1 MFINY
6 LNKSYFFIYFYFDD
20 KIYIGKGFTV
30 LAVAE
35 GAISKEVAAM
45 SKKEQKLKK
54 DLYKAL
60 TEYFIHNT
68 KNSLASSESI
78 LDQLASFRMETGL
91 PAALRQDKKYQ
102 KAQKNCNK
110 ANEKMQDLNLTP
122 QQWDTIDTA
131 ITAEN
136 NASIEYIRIAYKQG
150 IIDAFSILRETL

>member
-1 MFINY
+1 
-6 LNKSYFFIYFYFDD
+6 
-20 KIYIGKGFTV
+20 
-30 LAVAE
+30 
-35 GAISKEVAAM
+35 M

-54 DLYKAL
+54 NLYKAL

-110 ANEKMQDLNLTP
+110 ANEKMQDLNLHSAESSGLRCVSERTLCKAQRTP
-122 QQWDTIDTA
+122 
-131 ITAEN
+131 
-136 NASIEYIRIAYKQG
+136 
-150 IIDAFSILRETL
+150 